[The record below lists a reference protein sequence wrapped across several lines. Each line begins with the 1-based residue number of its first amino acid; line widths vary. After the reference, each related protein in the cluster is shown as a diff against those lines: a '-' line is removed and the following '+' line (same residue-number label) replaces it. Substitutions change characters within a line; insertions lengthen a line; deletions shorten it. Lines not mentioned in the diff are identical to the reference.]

1 LTRDITE
8 KGIDAVK
15 FPDVG
20 IFNTSMLENI
30 VYRFIL
36 YLSETAPK
44 RIAPCPLVKD
54 WLNDY
59 NISAYIKQDF
69 ERILPDGEYKYE
81 HRFWNDRDENI
92 FTKTVYER
100 FKTMEDAFF

>member
-1 LTRDITE
+1 LQTIVSYRLFQAQYRQVIKTPRFEACSYLNLTRDITE

-59 NISAYIKQDF
+59 NISA
-69 ERILPDGEYKYE
+69 
-81 HRFWNDRDENI
+81 
-92 FTKTVYER
+92 
-100 FKTMEDAFF
+100 